1 MPRPLPATVLP
12 LAPVLTAV
20 LVAGCAADAD
30 RAPAATASLSSAA
43 PSAPAPTGPEPPQPA
58 LTSPGAEQL
67 ERLVELAGGIDP
79 RLAENRDAL
88 ARRADSVCLDL
99 QEGEDPATVVSDVQ
113 RRFSG
118 GGVEGLTEEQAAQ
131 LVEAVRT
138 TVCP

>member
-1 MPRPLPATVLP
+1 MPRPLPVIVVP
-12 LAPVLTAV
+12 LVPVLTAV
-20 LVAGCAADAD
+20 LVSGCATGAG
-30 RAPAATASLSSAA
+30 RAPAATASLSRAA
-43 PSAPAPTGPEPPQPA
+43 SSAPAPSVPEPPQPA
-58 LTSPGAEQL
+58 LTSPSAEQL
-67 ERLVELAGGIDP
+67 DRLVELAVGIDP
-79 RLAENRDAL
+79 RFTENRDAL

-99 QEGEDPATVVSDVQ
+99 SEGEDPATVVSDVQ